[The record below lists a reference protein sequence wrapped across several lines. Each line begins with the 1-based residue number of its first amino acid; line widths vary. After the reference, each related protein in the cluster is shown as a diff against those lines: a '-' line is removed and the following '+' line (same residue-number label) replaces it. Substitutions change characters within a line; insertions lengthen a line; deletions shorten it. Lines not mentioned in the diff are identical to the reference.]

1 MNKKIPL
8 HAGDVKNKHQ
18 YQIWYQYMLNGY
30 AGSVTMTYEPPL
42 EDDTALDKDGDCE
55 YCGNYV
61 IECTC
66 NSEPDRMY
74 GSED

>member
-1 MNKKIPL
+1 MT
-8 HAGDVKNKHQ
+8 HAAVNAAH
-18 YQIWYQYMLNGY
+18 YVRYAIWRK
-30 AGSVTMTYEPPL
+30 TMSYEPPL
-42 EDDTALDKDGDCE
+42 EDDTALGKDGDCE
-55 YCGNYV
+55 YCGNFV

>member
-1 MNKKIPL
+1 MAQVMREACGGTVL
-8 HAGDVKNKHQ
+8 MG
-18 YQIWYQYMLNGY
+18 
-30 AGSVTMTYEPPL
+30 YEPPL
-42 EDDTALDKDGDCE
+42 EDDTALGKDGDCE
-55 YCGNYV
+55 YCGNFV